1 MIQKLKWTRG
11 EEVNET
17 QLKAGKKICLLE
29 NFKTKLVT
37 PVLFI
42 FLSLFTD
49 KKICETIGSTED

>member
-17 QLKAGKKICLLE
+17 QLKVGKKICLLE
-29 NFKTKLVT
+29 KCKTKLVT

-49 KKICETIGSTED
+49 KKNM